1 MTKKQ
6 YILKML
12 DMIKDI
18 FPPAQD
24 FKVLVEGDV
33 VSDEMIDT
41 LVAMLK
47 EVREAITDEANKTK
61 IDKSIEFMDKLKAV
75 EAAEHTKD
83 EQKLRE
89 LEEIFKSI

>member
-1 MTKKQ
+1 MTKKD

-12 DMIKDI
+12 ELIKDI

-24 FKVLVEGDV
+24 LKVLVEGDV

-47 EVREAITDEANKTK
+47 EVRESITVEAEKAK
-61 IDKSIEFMDKLKAV
+61 LDKSIEFMTQLKSA
-75 EAAEHTKD
+75 EAADHIKD

-89 LEEIFKSI
+89 LEEMFKSI

>member
-1 MTKKQ
+1 MTKKD

-18 FPPAQD
+18 FPPALD

-47 EVREAITDEANKTK
+47 EVREAITDEANKAK
-61 IDKSIEFMDKLKAV
+61 IDKSIEFMGKLKAV
-75 EAAEHTKD
+75 EAAEHMKD
-83 EQKLRE
+83 EQKLQE

>member
-1 MTKKQ
+1 MTKKD

-24 FKVLVEGDV
+24 LRALVEGGV
-33 VSDEMIDT
+33 VNDQMIDT
-41 LVAMLK
+41 LTAMIK
-47 EVREAITDEANKTK
+47 EIKKVISDEAQKLRL
-61 IDKSIEFMDKLKAV
+61 DKSIEFMDKLKAV
-75 EAAEHTKD
+75 EAAEHIKD
-83 EQKLRE
+83 EQKLQE

>member
-1 MTKKQ
+1 
-6 YILKML
+6 ML
-12 DMIKDI
+12 DMIQDI
-18 FPPAQD
+18 FPQAED
-24 FKVLVEGDV
+24 FRILVEGDV

-47 EVREAITDEANKTK
+47 EVREVITDEANKAK

-75 EAAEHTKD
+75 EAAEHIKD
-83 EQKLRE
+83 EQKLQE

>member
-1 MTKKQ
+1 MTKKD
-6 YILKML
+6 YILRML

-24 FKVLVEGDV
+24 LSVLVEGNV

-47 EVREAITDEANKTK
+47 EVREAITVEAEKAK
-61 IDKSIEFMDKLKAV
+61 LDKSIEFMTQLKAAEGAEHIKDEEKLK
-75 EAAEHTKD
+75 
-83 EQKLRE
+83 E
-89 LEEIFKSI
+89 LENMFKSI